1 MTTNDQTI
9 AFLAQVVSFG
19 DGAVFG
25 TAIAFAAVKAWQSY
39 FFNSSALNKVL
50 QAPNVRVSDL
60 RQLLV
65 KEGEAASGGGDD
77 GGGGGGG
84 GDGGGGGWDGKLVV
98 VRGIVEAKR
107 SVDGWKSSS
116 PNVLISK
123 EAGERAVILQNIQ
136 TCVYNEWR
144 GLLGWTSD
152 LRTVFLRSWKDQKST
167 SVRMVPF
174 VLLDTVTG
182 RSSTS
187 DNLFV
192 NMDDSK
198 HPLPLSTVYHKL
210 TPVQTSSYTFL
221 QAVFGHAY
229 PVALLDEEK
238 VLSVGKQISAVG
250 ICSFKDGVPQIKSS
264 HDLPCFLTEK
274 TKDQLVVDLAFNT
287 KCLVW
292 GGLILGSLSV
302 GILGYATIRNWKRW
316 KEWRQR
322 RENERASQAEAA
334 SAMDTEAQADEI
346 AGEVPDGE
354 LCAVCL
360 IRRRSAAFV
369 PCGHMVCCYSCSLTV
384 RRESSPKCP
393 VCRQPVTSSVRIY
406 AS

>member
-19 DGAVFG
+19 DGAVVG

-39 FFNSSALNKVL
+39 FFNSSALSKIR

-65 KEGEAASGGGDD
+65 KEGEEAGGGDD
-77 GGGGGGG
+77 SGG
-84 GDGGGGGWDGKLVV
+84 GGGGGWDGKLVV

-116 PNVLISK
+116 PSVLVSK

-136 TCVYNEWR
+136 TCVYNEWK

-152 LRTVFLRSWKDQKST
+152 IRSVFLRSWKDQKST
-167 SVRMVPF
+167 SVRMIRF
-174 VLLDTVTG
+174 CALLLQITG
-182 RSSTS
+182 RSSNS
-187 DNLFV
+187 ENLFV

-210 TPVQTSSYTFL
+210 TPVQTNSYTFL

-238 VLSVGKQISAVG
+238 VLAVGKQISAVG
-250 ICSFKDGVPQIKSS
+250 ICSSKDGVPQIKSS
-264 HDLPCFLTEK
+264 QDLPVSCKKFLKVTEK
-274 TKDQLVVDLAFNT
+274 TKDQLVVNMAFNT
-287 KCLVW
+287 KCLFW
-292 GGLILGSLSV
+292 GGLILG
-302 GILGYATIRNWKRW
+302 NWRRW

-334 SAMDTEAQADEI
+334 SAMDTEPQADEI